1 MTSGAPA
8 PHNLREIFRSVLKL
22 QVQHSSGKME
32 NTLSLVLI
40 LLATAVLV
48 VVLCRILH
56 LPVMLG
62 YLVVGILIGPHA
74 LAWMPDAAGTQH
86 LAEFGVVF
94 LMFSIGLEFSLTRLT
109 AMKRTVFG
117 LGGAQVAATMLLVMA
132 IAALFGLDWRAGLAL
147 GGVLAMS
154 STAIVSKMLVERAE
168 LNLPYGQQMMGVLLF
183 QDLAVVP
190 LLIIIP
196 ALASNPDDLYATLG
210 FAMLKAVAVLLVLLV
225 FGQHVMRPWFHVV
238 ARQKSSELFM
248 LNVLLITLG
257 LAYFTEF
264 AGLSL
269 ALGAFVA
276 GMLISETEYR
286 YQVEEDIKP
295 FRDVLLGLF
304 FVTIG
309 MKLDLGG
316 VAGNFGWIL
325 LALLALILFKAL
337 IVALLARA
345 FEGDW
350 GVALRSAIGLAQ
362 AGEFGFVLLTL
373 ADGAHLL
380 GDATMQITLATM
392 LLSMLAAPF
401 LIQHGEAIARRF
413 SAAEWTSRAMQ
424 MHQIAIQSMGSSG
437 HIIICGYGRSG
448 HTLASFLEEEK
459 LSFIALDLDSRRV
472 REAAAAKKS
481 VVYGDA
487 AKREVLMAA
496 GLMRARA
503 LVISYKDKH
512 SALVVLRHVKEL
524 RPDLPVV
531 VRTTDDTHV
540 EALKDAGAAEVVA
553 EVLEGSVMLASQTLL
568 MAGVPLSRVLRR
580 VQESRARRYA
590 VFNSYLRTPQYEVGD
605 ATDRLQPRFL
615 SVLLKEDSIAVGKHL
630 REVGLDAL
638 NVEVNAV
645 RRYGVHGA
653 QPSEEMRLQEG
664 DVLVLLGLPEA
675 LQQAEVMLHKG

>member
-1 MTSGAPA
+1 MDS
-8 PHNLREIFRSVLKL
+8 L
-22 QVQHSSGKME
+22 
-32 NTLSLVLI
+32 LSLVLI
-40 LLATAVLV
+40 LLATAVVV
-48 VVLCRILH
+48 VVLCRTLH

-74 LAWMPDAAGTQH
+74 LAWIPDAVETQH

-94 LMFSIGLEFSLTRLT
+94 LMFSIGLEFSLTRLMG
-109 AMKRTVFG
+109 MKRIVFG
-117 LGGAQVAATMLLVMA
+117 LGGAQVIMTMLVAMA
-132 IAALFGLDWRAGLAL
+132 GSWLFGLDWRAGLAL

-196 ALASNPDDLYATLG
+196 ALATNPDDLTATLG
-210 FAMLKAVAVLLVLLV
+210 FAFLKTVVVLLLLLV
-225 FGQHVMRPWFHVV
+225 FGQHIMRHWFHIV

-257 LAYFTEF
+257 LAFLTDF

-295 FRDVLLGLF
+295 FRDILLGLF

-309 MKLDLGG
+309 MKLDLAS
-316 VAGNFGWIL
+316 VAGDFGWIL
-325 LALLALILFKAL
+325 LLLLTLIFCKAI

-350 GVALRSAIGLAQ
+350 GVALRSGIGLAQ

-373 ADGAHLL
+373 ADGANLL
-380 GDATMQITLATM
+380 DVSTMQIVLASM
-392 LLSMLAAPF
+392 LLSMLCAPF
-401 LIQHGEAIARRF
+401 LIQYGEAIARRF
-413 SAAEWTSRAMQ
+413 SASEWTNRAVQ
-424 MHQIAIQSMGSSG
+424 MHQIAIQSMGNIG
-437 HIIICGYGRSG
+437 HVIICGYGRSG
-448 HTLASFLEEEK
+448 GGLASFLEKEDLK
-459 LSFIALDLDSRRV
+459 FIALDLDSRRV
-472 REAAAAKKS
+472 REALAAKKS

-487 AKREVLMAA
+487 AKREVLIAA
-496 GLMRARA
+496 GLMRAKA
-503 LVISYKDKH
+503 LVVSYKDIH
-512 SALVVLRHVKEL
+512 STLTILRHVKEL

-531 VRTTDDTHV
+531 VRTNDDEHMQD
-540 EALKDAGAAEVVA
+540 LKQAGAAEVVA
-553 EVLEGSVMLASQTLL
+553 EVLEGSVMLASQVLL
-568 MAGVPLSRVLRR
+568 VAGVPLSRVVRHIQENR
-580 VQESRARRYA
+580 VRRYA
-590 VFNSYLRTPQYEVGD
+590 MFGGKIRTVSEIGETSESLQSRYLNVLIKQD
-605 ATDRLQPRFL
+605 SAAT
-615 SVLLKEDSIAVGKHL
+615 GKRL
-630 REVGLDAL
+630 REMNLDEL
-638 NVEVNAV
+638 DVEVNAV
-645 RRYGVHGA
+645 RRRGVHGA
-653 QPSEEMRLQEG
+653 QPSEEMVLQTG

-675 LQQAEVMLHKG
+675 LQSAEKRLHKG

>member
-1 MTSGAPA
+1 MD
-8 PHNLREIFRSVLKL
+8 
-22 QVQHSSGKME
+22 SS
-32 NTLSLVLI
+32 LSLVLI
-40 LLATAVLV
+40 LLATAVMV

-74 LAWMPDAAGTQH
+74 LAWIPDAVETQH

-94 LMFSIGLEFSLTRLT
+94 LMFSIGLEFSLTRLMS
-109 AMKRTVFG
+109 MKRTVFG
-117 LGGAQVAATMLLVMA
+117 LGGAQVVVTMLLVMA
-132 IAALFGLDWRAGLAL
+132 VTAAFSLDWRAGLAL

-190 LLIIIP
+190 LLIVIP
-196 ALASNPDDLYATLG
+196 ALATNPDDLSATLA
-210 FAMLKAVAVLLVLLV
+210 FAALKAIAVLLVLLV
-225 FGQHVMRPWFHVV
+225 FGQYFMRAWFHVV

-257 LAYFTEF
+257 LAYFTEL

-309 MKLDLGG
+309 MKLNLNS
-316 VAGNFGWIL
+316 VAGEFGWIL
-325 LALLALILFKAL
+325 LLLLALIVFKAL
-337 IVALLARA
+337 VVTLLAHLL
-345 FEGDW
+345 EGDW
-350 GVALRSAIGLAQ
+350 GVALRSGIGLAQ

-380 GDATMQITLATM
+380 NAETMQITLAAM
-392 LLSMLAAPF
+392 LLSMLIAPF
-401 LIQHGEAIARRF
+401 QIQYGEAIARRF
-413 SAAEWTSRAMQ
+413 SAAEWTNRAMQ
-424 MHQIAIQSMGSSG
+424 MHQIAIQAMGQDG
-437 HIIICGYGRSG
+437 HVIICGYGRSG
-448 HTLASFLEEEK
+448 TALGHFLEAEN
-459 LSFIALDLDSRRV
+459 LDFIALDLDSRRLKTALA
-472 REAAAAKKS
+472 EKKS

-503 LVISYKDKH
+503 LVISYQDKH
-512 SALVVLRHVKEL
+512 STLAILRHVKEL

-531 VRTTDDTHV
+531 ARTNDDTNV
-540 EALKDAGAAEVVA
+540 EVLKEAGAAEVVA
-553 EVLEGSVMLASQTLL
+553 EVQEGSVMLASQVML
-568 MAGVPLSRVLRR
+568 MAGVPLNRVIRL
-580 VQESRARRYA
+580 VQETRARRYVA
-590 VFNSYLRTPQYEVGD
+590 FSSYLRSTQFLEED
-605 ATDRLQPRFL
+605 ENSENLKSRFS
-615 SVLLKEDSIAVGKHL
+615 SVLLKDNSNAVGKRL
-630 REVGLDAL
+630 REVNLDAL
-638 NVEVNAV
+638 GVEVNAV
-645 RRYGVHGA
+645 RRHKLQGEL
-653 QPSEEMRLQEG
+653 PSEEMVLQAG
-664 DVLVLLGLPEA
+664 DVLVLLGLTES
-675 LQQAEVMLHKG
+675 LQQAEHKLHKG

>member
-1 MTSGAPA
+1 M
-8 PHNLREIFRSVLKL
+8 E
-22 QVQHSSGKME
+22 SS
-32 NTLSLVLI
+32 LSLVLI
-40 LLATAVLV
+40 LLATAVMV

-56 LPVMLG
+56 LPAMLG
-62 YLVVGILIGPHA
+62 YLAVGILIGPHA
-74 LAWMPDAAGTQH
+74 LAWIPDAPGTQH

-94 LMFSIGLEFSLTRLT
+94 LMFSIGLEFSLTRLM

-117 LGGAQVAATMLLVMA
+117 LGGAQVVVTMLLVMA
-132 IAALFGLDWRAGLAL
+132 IAALLGLDWRAGLAL

-196 ALASNPDDLYATLG
+196 ALASNPDDLAATLAYAT
-210 FAMLKAVAVLLVLLV
+210 FKASVVLLVLLV
-225 FGQHVMRPWFHVV
+225 FGQRVMRPWFHIV
-238 ARQKSSELFM
+238 ARQKSQELFM

-257 LAYFTEF
+257 LAYFTEL

-325 LALLALILFKAL
+325 LVLLGLILFKAL

-350 GVALRSAIGLAQ
+350 GVALRSGIGMAQ

-380 GDATMQITLATM
+380 NAETMQVTLAAM

-401 LIQHGEAIARRF
+401 MIQYGEAIARRF
-413 SAAEWTSRAMQ
+413 SAAEWTSRAVQ
-424 MHQIAIQSMGSSG
+424 MHQIAVHSMGSSG
-437 HIIICGYGRSG
+437 HVIVCGYGRSG
-448 HTLASFLEEEK
+448 QKLAGFLEDEN
-459 LSFIALDLDSRRV
+459 LHFIALDLDSRRV
-472 REAAAAKKS
+472 REAVAAKKK

-496 GLMRARA
+496 GLMRAKA
-503 LVISYKDKH
+503 LVVTYSDKH
-512 SALVVLRHVKEL
+512 SALAILRHVREL
-524 RPDLPVV
+524 RPELPVV

-540 EALKDAGAAEVVA
+540 EELRDAGAAEVVA
-553 EVLEGSVMLASQTLL
+553 EVMEGSVMLASQALL
-568 MAGVPLSRVLRR
+568 MAGVPLNRVIRR

-590 VFNSYLRTPQYEVGD
+590 AFSGYLRSIHEDVGE
-605 ATDRLQPRFL
+605 ATESLQPRFL
-615 SVLLKEDSIAVGKHL
+615 SVLLKEDSDAVGKRL
-630 REVGLDAL
+630 REANLDTL

-645 RRYGVHGA
+645 RRRGVRGA
-653 QPSEEMRLQEG
+653 QPSEEMLLQSG
-664 DVLVLLGLPEA
+664 DVLVLLGLTEA
-675 LQQAEVMLHKG
+675 LQEAEERLHKGVA

>member
-1 MTSGAPA
+1 
-8 PHNLREIFRSVLKL
+8 
-22 QVQHSSGKME
+22 ME
-32 NTLSLVLI
+32 NSLSLVLV
-40 LLATAVLV
+40 LLATAVIV
-48 VVLCRILH
+48 VVLCRTLH

-62 YLVVGILIGPHA
+62 YLTVGILIGPHA
-74 LAWMPDAAGTQH
+74 LAWIPDAAGTQH

-94 LMFSIGLEFSLTRLT
+94 LMFSIGLEFSLARLT

-117 LGGAQVAATMLLVMA
+117 LGGAQVVVTLLLVMGVA
-132 IAALFGLDWRAGLAL
+132 VLFGLDWRTGLAL

-183 QDLAVVP
+183 QDIAVVP

-196 ALASNPDDLYATLG
+196 ALATSAEHLPATLA
-210 FAMLKAVAVLLVLLV
+210 FATLKAAAVLLVLLV
-225 FGQHVMRPWFHVV
+225 FGQRVMRPWFHVV

-257 LAYFTEF
+257 LAYFTEL

-309 MKLDLGG
+309 MKLNLGEVIG
-316 VAGNFGWIL
+316 EFGWIL
-325 LALLALILFKAL
+325 LVLAGLILAKAL

-373 ADGAHLL
+373 AEGSHLL
-380 GDATMQITLATM
+380 SGATMQIVLAAM

-401 LIQHGEAIARRF
+401 MIQYGEAIARRF

-437 HIIICGYGRSG
+437 HVILCGYGRSG
-448 HTLASFLEEEK
+448 QKLASFLENEN

-472 REAAAAKKS
+472 HEAIAAKKS

-496 GLMRARA
+496 GLMRAKV
-503 LVISYKDKH
+503 LVVTYKDKH
-512 SALVVLRHVKEL
+512 SALAILRHVKEL

-531 VRTTDDTHV
+531 VRTNDDTHV
-540 EALKDAGAAEVVA
+540 EALKEAGAAEVVA
-553 EVLEGSVMLASQTLL
+553 EVLEGSVMLASQAML
-568 MAGVPLSRVLRR
+568 MAGVPLNRVIRR

-590 VFNSYLRTPQYEVGD
+590 VFSGYLRTMQSEAGE
-605 ATDRLQPRFL
+605 ATESLQSRFL
-615 SVLLKEDSIAVGKHL
+615 SVLLKEDSAAVGKRL

-638 NVEVNAV
+638 NIEVNALRRRGV
-645 RRYGVHGA
+645 RGA
-653 QPSEEMRLQEG
+653 QPSEEMLLQAG

-675 LQQAEVMLHKG
+675 LQEAEAWLHNG

>member
-1 MTSGAPA
+1 
-8 PHNLREIFRSVLKL
+8 
-22 QVQHSSGKME
+22 ME
-32 NTLSLVLI
+32 NSLTLVLI
-40 LLATAVLV
+40 LLATAVMV
-48 VVLCRILH
+48 VVLCRSLH

-62 YLVVGILIGPHA
+62 YLAVGILIGPHA
-74 LAWMPDAAGTQH
+74 LAWIPDAVETQH

-117 LGGAQVAATMLLVMA
+117 LGGAQVIVTMLLVMA
-132 IAALFGLDWRAGLAL
+132 VTTLLGLDWRTGLAL

-190 LLIIIP
+190 LLIIVP
-196 ALASNPDDLYATLG
+196 ALASNQGDLAPTLAYAT
-210 FAMLKAVAVLLVLLV
+210 FKAVLVLLLLLV
-225 FGQHVMRPWFHVV
+225 FGQRVMRPWFHVV

-248 LNVLLITLG
+248 LNVLFITLG
-257 LAYFTEF
+257 LAWLTEL

-309 MKLDLGG
+309 MKLNLAG
-316 VAGNFGWIL
+316 VMGDFGWIL
-325 LALLALILFKAL
+325 LVLLALVLFKTL
-337 IVALLARA
+337 VITLLARA
-345 FEGDW
+345 FGSDW
-350 GVALRSAIGLAQ
+350 GVAMRSGIGLAQ

-380 GDATMQITLATM
+380 NDATMQITLAAM

-401 LIQHGEAIARRF
+401 LIQHGEAIVRRF
-413 SAAEWTSRAMQ
+413 TAAEWTNRAMQ
-424 MHQIAIQSMGSSG
+424 MHQIAVRSMGSSG
-437 HIIICGYGRSG
+437 HIIVCGYGRSG
-448 HTLASFLEEEK
+448 QRLSGFLEDEK
-459 LSFIALDLDSRRV
+459 LRFIALDLDPRRV
-472 REAAAAKKS
+472 REAVAAKKS

-496 GLMRARA
+496 GLMRAKA
-503 LVISYKDKH
+503 LVVTYSDRH
-512 SALVVLRHVKEL
+512 SALTILRHVREL
-524 RPDLPVV
+524 RPELPVV
-531 VRTTDDTHV
+531 VRTTDDTHI
-540 EALKDAGAAEVVA
+540 EELRDAGAAEVVA
-553 EVLEGSVMLASQTLL
+553 EVTEGSVMLASQALL
-568 MAGVPLSRVLRR
+568 MAGVPLNRVVRH

-590 VFNSYLRTPQYEVGD
+590 AFSGYLRGAHEDVGE
-605 ATDRLQPRFL
+605 ATENLQPRFH
-615 SVLLKEDSIAVGKHL
+615 SVLLKADSAAAGKRL
-630 REVGLDAL
+630 REMGLDAL
-638 NVEVNAV
+638 NIEVNAV
-645 RRYGVHGA
+645 RRRGVRGA
-653 QPSEEMRLQEG
+653 QPSEEMLLKAG

-675 LQQAEVMLHKG
+675 LQIAEQRLHQGDA